1 MTHAN
6 NDRCGETKE
15 AAIVMEQQLTPFRSN
30 STLHGPSTLASIPS
44 TTTGYNHQNTE
55 ISISDATMRD
65 NTPAPSSQSRSNNAK
80 CEQDGQSVSNH
91 PQTPPVKISRR
102 ARYWDIWMKNWFLL
116 GLIVVIILARY
127 FPNAGRT
134 GGPICPEYSVKYG
147 VTSCIFLLSGL
158 SLKTA
163 DILRSAMN
171 YRAHLITQLTS
182 FVVIPLFVKCLTLLV
197 GLSPLNA
204 SLLAGMCVTSA
215 TSTTVSSNVVMTA
228 NSDGSEPL
236 ALFNAALGNLLGVF
250 LSPLIVLVLLHSTPQ
265 SPSGQHGLD
274 YATILRDLGSTIV
287 LPIVFGQIC
296 LYFFPRPI
304 AWAKRQVHFPTL
316 NSTCLL
322 ILVWTVF
329 CDAFYNNTFSVVTA
343 GEIIAIGAL
352 QALTFWS
359 ATFFL
364 AFVSRARPRKIRI
377 LKAMERQTQEQEQQQ
392 EPHPL
397 EAGYANSQQK
407 HHSCTDG
414 LSLPRSRFQVLV
426 EPLSK
431 ADTVAVLFCGGTKSV
446 AMGIPMIKILYS
458 SGSGSTLAG
467 LLATPLLIYHVEQ
480 LFSGAFMVGY
490 LKKWVNRGEETLE
503 SFDGSRVQTVV
514 EEEEAGSLADN
525 DQRGPSSEKSPSS
538 S

>member
-1 MTHAN
+1 
-6 NDRCGETKE
+6 
-15 AAIVMEQQLTPFRSN
+15 MEEQPSPSRSN
-30 STLHGPSTLASIPS
+30 ATLHGPSTPMSIPS
-44 TTTGYNHQNTE
+44 PTKAHPHQDAA
-55 ISISDATMRD
+55 ISTSDAAIRD
-65 NTPAPSSQSRSNNAK
+65 NTQLPSWQPPSILAHSQHA
-80 CEQDGQSVSNH
+80 DGARIQ
-91 PQTPPVKISRR
+91 PVKTSRC
-102 ARYWDIWMKNWFLL
+102 ARYWDLWMKNWFLL
-116 GLIVVIILARY
+116 GLVVVIILARY
-127 FPNAGRT
+127 FPKAGRT
-134 GGPICPEYSVKYG
+134 GGPIRPEYSVKYG

-182 FVVIPLFVKCLTLLV
+182 FVVIPFFVKCLTLLV
-197 GLSPLNA
+197 GLSSLNA

-250 LSPLIVLVLLHSTPQ
+250 LSPLIVLVLLHSTAQ

-274 YATILRDLGSTIV
+274 YATILRDLGSTIL

-304 AWAKRQVHFPTL
+304 AWAKRMVHFPTL

-343 GEIIAIGAL
+343 GEIVAIGAL
-352 QALTFWS
+352 QALIFWS

-377 LKAMERQTQEQEQQQ
+377 LKIMDRQQQELDQQQ

-397 EAGYANSQQK
+397 EEGLANSRPP
-407 HHSCTDG
+407 HHHHRCTDG
-414 LSLPRSRFQVLV
+414 LSLPRSRFQRLV

-458 SGSGSTLAG
+458 SSSGSTLAG

-490 LKKWVNRGEETLE
+490 LKKWVNRGEETLD
-503 SFDGSRVQTVV
+503 SFDGSKVQTA
-514 EEEEAGSLADN
+514 ETEEAHSIKTLSIGSLAK
-525 DQRGPSSEKSPSS
+525 Q
-538 S
+538 

>member
-1 MTHAN
+1 MGA
-6 NDRCGETKE
+6 
-15 AAIVMEQQLTPFRSN
+15 
-30 STLHGPSTLASIPS
+30 
-44 TTTGYNHQNTE
+44 
-55 ISISDATMRD
+55 
-65 NTPAPSSQSRSNNAK
+65 
-80 CEQDGQSVSNH
+80 
-91 PQTPPVKISRR
+91 QTSPVKVSRR
-102 ARYWDIWMKNWFLL
+102 ARYWDLWMKNWFLL

-134 GGPICPEYSVKYG
+134 GGPIRPEYSVKYG

-182 FVVIPLFVKCLTLLV
+182 FIAIPFFVKCLTLLV
-197 GLSPLNA
+197 GLSPLNE

-236 ALFNAALGNLLGVF
+236 ALFNAALGNLLG
-250 LSPLIVLVLLHSTPQ
+250 
-265 SPSGQHGLD
+265 HGLD
-274 YATILRDLGSTIV
+274 YATILRDLGSTIL

-304 AWAKRQVHFPTL
+304 AWAKRVVHFPTL

-359 ATFFL
+359 ATLFL

-377 LKAMERQTQEQEQQQ
+377 LKVMERQQQEQERQGEGNQ
-392 EPHPL
+392 L
-397 EAGYANSQQK
+397 EAGFANSRPA
-407 HHSCTDG
+407 HHHHHPCTDG
-414 LSLPRSRFQVLV
+414 LSLPRTRFQCLV

-503 SFDGSRVQTVV
+503 SFEGSAKAQTL
-514 EEEEAGSLADN
+514 EEEETHNDAPSVGAPFDNERGGRSGVKAPSL
-525 DQRGPSSEKSPSS
+525 S
-538 S
+538 

>member
-1 MTHAN
+1 MTHATN
-6 NDRCGETKE
+6 ARLVETKDTMYTKE
-15 AAIVMEQQLTPFRSN
+15 TMTAVEQQQNTFGSFSH
-30 STLHGPSTLASIPS
+30 STLHGPSTHTSIPS
-44 TTTGYNHQNTE
+44 LNTQLDRQGAE
-55 ISISDATMRD
+55 ISLSNATKSENTIIIPTSQHRGSDYRCELD
-65 NTPAPSSQSRSNNAK
+65 GPSVRAHSQHS
-80 CEQDGQSVSNH
+80 EVSGA
-91 PQTPPVKISRR
+91 QTSPVKISRR
-102 ARYWDIWMKNWFLL
+102 AQYWDLWMKNWFLL
-116 GLIVVIILARY
+116 GLIVVIVLARY
-127 FPNAGRT
+127 YPNAGRT
-134 GGPICPEYSVKYG
+134 GGPIRPEYSVKYG

-182 FVVIPLFVKCLTLLV
+182 FVVIPFFVKCLTLLV
-197 GLSPLNA
+197 GLSPLNE

-250 LSPLIVLVLLHSTPQ
+250 LSPLLVLVLLHSTAQ

-274 YATILRDLGSTIV
+274 YATILRDLGSTIL

-296 LYFFPRPI
+296 LYIFPRPI
-304 AWAKRQVHFPTL
+304 AWAKRMVHFPTL

-359 ATFFL
+359 ATLFL
-364 AFVSRARPRKIRI
+364 VFLSRARPRKIRI
-377 LKAMERQTQEQEQQQ
+377 LKAMEREQQKEKEEGPCQ
-392 EPHPL
+392 L
-397 EAGYANSQQK
+397 EAGLANSQPPA
-407 HHSCTDG
+407 HHPCTDG
-414 LSLPRSRFQVLV
+414 LSIPRSRFQVLV

-458 SGSGSTLAG
+458 SGSWPHLC
-467 LLATPLLIYHVEQ
+467 
-480 LFSGAFMVGY
+480 
-490 LKKWVNRGEETLE
+490 
-503 SFDGSRVQTVV
+503 
-514 EEEEAGSLADN
+514 
-525 DQRGPSSEKSPSS
+525 
-538 S
+538 